1 MDTYLTVQGN
11 LTADPIG
18 RTTANGAAVA
28 NLRIASNSRR
38 FDRDAGAWRD
48 GDPMYIGATC
58 WRTLAVNVCAS
69 LRKGDS
75 VVVSGK
81 LLQRTYETRE
91 GDQRTVLEI
100 DAVAVGPDLNRWPVD
115 LRRPSRA
122 ADPEPV
128 DAESEAAES
137 EVAEDATEAV
147 AAEVEAA

>member
-1 MDTYLTVQGN
+1 MDTYITVQGN

-38 FDRDAGAWRD
+38 FDREAGAWRD

-81 LLQRTYETRE
+81 LLQRTYEAKE
-91 GDQRTVLEI
+91 GGQRTVLEI
-100 DAVAVGPDLNRWPVD
+100 DAVAVGPDLNRWPAD

-122 ADPEPV
+122 ADPETV
-128 DAESEAAES
+128 DAESEAT
-137 EVAEDATEAV
+137 EDATDAV
-147 AAEVEAA
+147 EVEAA